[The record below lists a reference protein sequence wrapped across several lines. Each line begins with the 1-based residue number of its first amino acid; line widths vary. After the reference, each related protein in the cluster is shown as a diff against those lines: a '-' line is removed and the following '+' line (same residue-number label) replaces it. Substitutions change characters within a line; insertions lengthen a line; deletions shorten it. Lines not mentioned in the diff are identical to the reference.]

1 MRIVKRPG
9 SAAVFFFATGALLL
23 TLGVPGSQAQGGAST
38 VPSFTF
44 DATWPKLPLP
54 NKWTF
59 GGVTGLAIDNDDL
72 IWVLHRPNDLNEA
85 ENFAALDPPQAECCV
100 MAPAVLAFDRDGNLV
115 HSWDSPQGHMILVD
129 DKDQVWVGSDTFRIH
144 DKQGTL
150 LGALPSAPRLAAPP
164 GGGPRPPQPAYPPD
178 IDVIARGIEG
188 AAFDE
193 AAREVYLVDNY
204 MAGRVMVFD
213 MDQYTFKRGWGA
225 YGKALEDIAPTPRP
239 DFDPSVPLTNY
250 QDFLGH
256 VTIALEG
263 NDVYVADRPA
273 NRVQVF
279 TKQGEF
285 VPEFQVAPETLGDGS
300 TGGLAPYNKDSRF
313 LFVSDIMNNVVWI
326 VNPQD
331 GATVGRIGYLGRNG
345 GGFNALH
352 MIDFDSSGN
361 LYTGEVD
368 PNNRVQ
374 RFLVGN

>member
-1 MRIVKRPG
+1 MARLRAFLGMWGLAPVEKERLRVCGSSRNQDRLPCSSLPQALFCSRSGYRVRRPR
-9 SAAVFFFATGALLL
+9 GAP
-23 TLGVPGSQAQGGAST
+23 VPC
-38 VPSFTF
+38 PSFTF

-115 HSWDSPQGHMILVD
+115 HSWDSPQGHLILVD

-285 VPEFQVAPETLGDGS
+285 RARVPGGARDPRESSPFLVETLR
-300 TGGLAPYNKDSRF
+300 DS
-313 LFVSDIMNNVVWI
+313 
-326 VNPQD
+326 
-331 GATVGRIGYLGRNG
+331 
-345 GGFNALH
+345 
-352 MIDFDSSGN
+352 
-361 LYTGEVD
+361 
-368 PNNRVQ
+368 
-374 RFLVGN
+374 